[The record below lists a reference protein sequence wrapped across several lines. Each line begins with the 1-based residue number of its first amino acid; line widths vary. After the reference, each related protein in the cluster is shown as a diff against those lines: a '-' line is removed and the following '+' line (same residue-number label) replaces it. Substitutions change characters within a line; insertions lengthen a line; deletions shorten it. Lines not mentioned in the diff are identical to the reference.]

1 MPRPTAVRTAI
12 VCAAPQTNRT
22 LQQSQVI
29 VIDDSSDEDEQEQQ
43 ALLET
48 APTVQVSRW
57 LHCWERCLLSRC
69 TGCRHPHSPR
79 TGCHHPHSHRTA
91 GSRAG
96 RTGCAAGG
104 DRDRAGCRGERWP
117 SMRTG
122 AGNGRGGPS
131 CWPCSAPSCAHN
143 IWWCTPVQEDQ
154 ELEALAAAAAAAL
167 AAPVLAIA
175 PTAEVSRRAHRALL
189 LAVHPRRARITS
201 GGARLHRR
209 TSWMCWRPRRC
220 PCPGWRSC

>member
-69 TGCRHPHSPR
+69 TGCRNPHSP
-79 TGCHHPHSHRTA
+79 RTA

-104 DRDRAGCRGERWP
+104 DRDRAGCCWLRGERWP

-122 AGNGRGGPS
+122 AGGRRAGR
-131 CWPCSAPSCAHN
+131 ALPSCAHN